1 MNTKWN
7 FFAEIE
13 GSSNNNYRDVA
24 TSQALGNISIS
35 FSFQNWENRENLTSQ
50 ILKNFPLVQ
59 TLPMFEPI
67 GNFSKPVFSVF
78 LSRLRILRALSSFH
92 VSIALFGFKTAN
104 FLTKIVRRRWIRG
117 SKSFFLKTAEP
128 FFIVLY

>member
-24 TSQALGNISIS
+24 TSQALGNILIS

-59 TLPMFEPI
+59 TLPMFEPV
-67 GNFSKPVFSVF
+67 GNFSEPVFSVF
-78 LSRLRILRALSSFH
+78 LSRLRILRAL
-92 VSIALFGFKTAN
+92 K
-104 FLTKIVRRRWIRG
+104 
-117 SKSFFLKTAEP
+117 FFPHLNGVIWLQNGQ
-128 FFIVLY
+128 FFNENCKKKVNS

>member
-24 TSQALGNISIS
+24 TSQALGNILIS

-59 TLPMFEPI
+59 TLPMFEPV

-78 LSRLRILRALSSFH
+78 LSRLRILRALKFFPRLNSVIWLQNGQFFH
-92 VSIALFGFKTAN
+92 VALISSIIFIFAIAAFTKVGTAN
-104 FLTKIVRRRWIRG
+104 F
-117 SKSFFLKTAEP
+117 
-128 FFIVLY
+128 